1 MRFTMYHLLMKRY
14 ASGGYL
20 LLEILIATVIFG
32 FLIASVVPTLGFLL
46 KRVAKTNDDI
56 SANLIL
62 ANGVE
67 TTYTVLPRHWGQ
79 YPDGTYITSVDTT
92 GSTPVWT
99 LIEGTTDE
107 LEAKYSRVI
116 TLSSVRR
123 NESTGVMG
131 SGLVDPNSKMITSS
145 VSWKSG
151 TKNQNVSTHL
161 LVVNY
166 ER

>member
-1 MRFTMYHLLMKRY
+1 MLPKILHQTK
-14 ASGGYL
+14 GYL

-32 FLIASVVPTLGFLL
+32 LLITSVVPTLGFLL
-46 KRVAKTNDDI
+46 KRVAKSNDDI

-62 ANGVE
+62 EEGVE
-67 TTYTVLPRHWGQ
+67 TTYNVLTTHWGQ

-92 GSTPVWT
+92 GATPVWT
-99 LIEGTTDE
+99 LIEGESDQ
-107 LEAKYSRVI
+107 LEAKYTRII
-116 TLSSVRR
+116 TVASVHR
-123 NESTGVMG
+123 NETTGIMG
-131 SGLVDPNSKMITSS
+131 TGPIDPNSKMVTSS

-151 TKNQNVSTHL
+151 TKDQNVSARL